1 MRSSRVSKN
10 CRGEEW
16 DGAGLENNIGVENIG
31 DWQSR
36 QAWRQPSLV
45 VPTKATFQ
53 TSRYFHISCAIII
66 QVRVEAVL
74 TREKI
79 WLWFAEKDN
88 SNCITSSVRSLKSK
102 EMSKKFQNS
111 MIIKI
116 LSFAGYRQETYFLL
130 LNLNKVSQNF
140 LYENRI
146 FLELMFTEC

>member
-1 MRSSRVSKN
+1 MLFSAPTHRTPTKPWDTNHSNFLRPPQSDIWGQVV
-10 CRGEEW
+10 CREEW

-88 SNCITSSVRSLKSK
+88 SSWKSLFYAWNLWRYVRLIPNVLVMKNVSEFHSPQRENQYIT
-102 EMSKKFQNS
+102 
-111 MIIKI
+111 
-116 LSFAGYRQETYFLL
+116 
-130 LNLNKVSQNF
+130 
-140 LYENRI
+140 
-146 FLELMFTEC
+146 